1 MTFVVVVVSFWGG
14 KYVSMR
20 RIKRVSVPEEE
31 VIGQQVEWEPP
42 AKTSLELS
50 SDRFKSLCFTWGW
63 PLTCAT
69 ACPGALC
76 HTSFLRRAYKAS
88 TRHGWSR
95 VWQMDPTAE
104 RGSRS
109 GQLKSSIS
117 KMSIQDLFEDR
128 QFKSGT
134 ELIGL
139 LGNNYGSYDLL
150 KSEILVKHS

>member
-1 MTFVVVVVSFWGG
+1 
-14 KYVSMR
+14 
-20 RIKRVSVPEEE
+20 
-31 VIGQQVEWEPP
+31 
-42 AKTSLELS
+42 
-50 SDRFKSLCFTWGW
+50 
-63 PLTCAT
+63 
-69 ACPGALC
+69 
-76 HTSFLRRAYKAS
+76 
-88 TRHGWSR
+88 
-95 VWQMDPTAE
+95 MDPTAE

-109 GQLKSSIS
+109 GQLKRSIS

>member
-1 MTFVVVVVSFWGG
+1 
-14 KYVSMR
+14 
-20 RIKRVSVPEEE
+20 
-31 VIGQQVEWEPP
+31 
-42 AKTSLELS
+42 
-50 SDRFKSLCFTWGW
+50 
-63 PLTCAT
+63 
-69 ACPGALC
+69 
-76 HTSFLRRAYKAS
+76 
-88 TRHGWSR
+88 
-95 VWQMDPTAE
+95 MDPTAE